1 MDKNV
6 DELLEEL
13 KSPDDDT
20 RKRAVLV
27 LSKHP
32 EPRVVE
38 AMKRLQEDPSTAVR
52 YFAKKALRDFEGT
65 KGAPAAAPPLPTP
78 EPARPQVAVA
88 ASDDPLMP
96 VLGEAVIRKAEVIPE
111 RESISSLLAA
121 LKHEDMKV
129 RLETIKKFGETK
141 ELLAVDP
148 LLEIMN
154 GDIRD
159 LRVYA
164 VQSLGLIGEQ
174 RVLTPLLNLLNSE
187 EDAFVKATLVKAI
200 ARVGGVQLIPILA
213 RYLKDPDARTRA
225 NTVESL
231 EIIAD
236 PKIIKFLVPLLQDEN
251 SRVKANVV
259 KVLSKFGK
267 SNMMEHLEEM
277 LRSNDDHIRSSAIYA
292 LNKIGGEGVV
302 RALVASLSDPNVGN
316 VLAALEGL
324 AKLDAD
330 EARDAIR
337 DMLNH
342 PNPKVRSTA
351 QALLTGGA
359 VPEGQE
365 EPPAPAAAE
374 APQRT
379 AEPRPA
385 PETQAPAPASS
396 DPLSDPKAFQQLW
409 DELNGVLL
417 GWRDRHRTLS
427 TKDLARLLAVV
438 LDGISEN

>member
-1 MDKNV
+1 MDRSV

-38 AMKRLQEDPSTAVR
+38 AMKRLQDDPSTAVR
-52 YFAKKALRDFEGT
+52 YFAKKALRDFETT
-65 KGAPAAAPPLPTP
+65 KGASDAAAPP
-78 EPARPQVAVA
+78 PAVETIRPLVA
-88 ASDDPLMP
+88 AASPDDPIMP
-96 VLGEAVIRKAEVIPE
+96 VFGEAVIRKAEVLPE
-111 RESISSLLAA
+111 RESISSLLAN
-121 LKHEDMKV
+121 LKHEDPKV
-129 RLETIKKFGETK
+129 RLETIKKFGDTK

-148 LLEIMN
+148 LLELITG
-154 GDIRD
+154 GDRD
-159 LRVYA
+159 MRVYA

-267 SNMMEHLEEM
+267 SNMIEHLEEM
-277 LRSNDDHIRSSAIYA
+277 LRSNDDHIRGSAIYA
-292 LNKIGGEGVV
+292 FNKIGGEGVV
-302 RALVASLSDPNVGN
+302 KPLVASLQDPNVSN
-316 VLAALEGL
+316 ALAALEGL
-324 AKLDAD
+324 AKLDAT
-330 EARDAIR
+330 EARDAVR

-342 PNPKVRSTA
+342 PNPRMRQAAS
-351 QALLTGGA
+351 ALLSG
-359 VPEGQE
+359 
-365 EPPAPAAAE
+365 EPVGTAAEPSPAAAAASPAPASGAPAAAL
-374 APQRT
+374 A
-379 AEPRPA
+379 
-385 PETQAPAPASS
+385 
-396 DPLSDPKAFQQLW
+396 DPLADPKAFQQLW

-417 GWRDRHRTLS
+417 SWRDRHRTLAK
-427 TKDLARLLAVV
+427 KDLARLLAVV
-438 LDGISEN
+438 LDGLSEP